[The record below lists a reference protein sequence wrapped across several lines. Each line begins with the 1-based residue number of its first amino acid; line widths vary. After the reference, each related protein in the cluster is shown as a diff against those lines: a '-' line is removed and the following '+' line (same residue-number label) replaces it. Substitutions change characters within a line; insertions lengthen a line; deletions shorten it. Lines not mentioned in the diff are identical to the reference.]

1 MYLDPLRLDG
11 VLFQKW
17 IKINGFGKKAY
28 KKSNSRNPVML
39 VLCPL
44 WKLSRGLLWA
54 LDREA
59 ASLLR
64 GRSPDETGMVL
75 FLVRFCKKQRR
86 NLSF

>member
-1 MYLDPLRLDG
+1 MFYSKN
-11 VLFQKW
+11 VE
-17 IKINGFGKKAY
+17 INGFGKQAY

-64 GRSPDETGMVL
+64 GRSPDETGMNL